1 VTLSD
6 LPAGPEREAA
16 LWTFDSF
23 VNDIASCRYEGAVA
37 VLAQGASTTA
47 STLQIPIEQV
57 PLGARVPT
65 KNPRRWEF
73 DDSLAEPDQGS
84 WAKVCFT
91 VGVARGGQSTFSL
104 AEYKDATSPAPSPH
118 YSD

>member
-1 VTLSD
+1 M
-6 LPAGPEREAA
+6 
-16 LWTFDSF
+16 
-23 VNDIASCRYEGAVA
+23 
-37 VLAQGASTTA
+37 LAQGATTTA

-73 DDSLAEPDQGS
+73 DDSLAEPDQGP

-91 VGVARGGQSTFSL
+91 VESEDGQMVD
-104 AEYKDATSPAPSPH
+104 AEMLRPQA
-118 YSD
+118 